1 MRIILMK
8 NIPHLVDGAREIT
21 KHTIGKGE
29 KEEKRRTS
37 FGLRLF
43 LTLPEQKGANE
54 LKRPSNQE

>member
-29 KEEKRRTS
+29 KEEKTS
-37 FGLRLF
+37 LGLRLF
-43 LTLPEQKGANE
+43 LALPEQKGANE